1 MHYFRILKHRACFK
15 EVSFALVLISK
26 SRRHLPYLLGPVS
39 SFAFYQKRIPLN
51 AFNGEQKHSEGD
63 NHVLETWNGFRR
75 KTSSTS
81 KWEKPMDGSGCRNFD
96 VYEEK
101 KTVIL
106 ILLTM
111 KYIIIP
117 WTSFK
122 SSKEVVNQISSQKNY
137 LLVLEVAK

>member
-1 MHYFRILKHRACFK
+1 
-15 EVSFALVLISK
+15 
-26 SRRHLPYLLGPVS
+26 
-39 SFAFYQKRIPLN
+39 
-51 AFNGEQKHSEGD
+51 
-63 NHVLETWNGFRR
+63 
-75 KTSSTS
+75 
-81 KWEKPMDGSGCRNFD
+81 MDGSGCMNFD